1 MSCLCPKKA
10 SGTVT
15 IKTHFERS
23 GCVKTTHV
31 DFSSEFDYLKN
42 FAKTVV
48 ADDANCELVNYQ
60 LRALWTAYC
69 FHNDI
74 FVDTYEY
81 DTKLAELYQI
91 IKDHVEFEK
100 FDNFMC
106 GLLV

>member
-1 MSCLCPKKA
+1 M
-10 SGTVT
+10 
-15 IKTHFERS
+15 
-23 GCVKTTHV
+23 KTTHV

-60 LRALWTAYC
+60 LR

-74 FVDTYEY
+74 FVDTYKY